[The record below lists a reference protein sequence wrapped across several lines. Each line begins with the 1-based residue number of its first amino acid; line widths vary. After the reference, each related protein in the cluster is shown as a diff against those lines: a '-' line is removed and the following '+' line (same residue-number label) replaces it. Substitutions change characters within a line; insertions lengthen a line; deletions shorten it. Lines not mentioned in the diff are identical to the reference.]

1 MREIGVYIMTTKNLS
16 QVWDLDSIF
25 PGGSDSKE
33 LHQFLQTLKSDLE
46 QLSENIDAEDTVS
59 VENVTTWILE
69 VQELSKK
76 ARQAGA
82 FLGCL
87 SAANVKD
94 VKAKQLLGTVSQL
107 GTILEANLTKI
118 DAHLLNMSDEDWGLL
133 LEKDVFS
140 EVQYPLEER
149 RQRAKE
155 KLSPREETLI
165 QKLSVDGYHAWGQL
179 YDTIVGRMKISVE
192 EDGKVEELS
201 VGQADNKMSSGDREL
216 RQQVF
221 QKWEEA
227 WGAEADLCADALN
240 HLAGFRLQVYGE
252 RGWDNVL
259 KEPLEINRMSEET
272 LNMMWQVITD
282 NKPKFTQFLQRKAEM
297 LGVEKLSWH
306 DVFAP
311 LSSDVPE
318 VSYDEAAEIITN
330 QFEKLTPE
338 MAEFTRGAFSKSW
351 IEAESR
357 PGKRPGGFCTSFP
370 VTNETRIFMTYA
382 GTASNVSTLAHELGH
397 GFHQHVMNDLPYLA
411 QRYAMNVAETASTF
425 AEMVVA
431 DATVKNA
438 KTKEEHLTLLEDK
451 VSRSVAFFMNI
462 HARFIFETRFYEE
475 RKQGLVSVDRLNEL
489 MVQAQ
494 KDAYC
499 DALSE
504 YHPHFWASKL
514 HFYITGVPFYNFPYT
529 FGYLFSMGI
538 YALALEEGE
547 GFEKKY
553 INLLRDTGRMRVEEL
568 AMKHLNVDLT
578 KPEFWQGAVD
588 LAASGVD
595 EFLKLTEK

>member
-1 MREIGVYIMTTKNLS
+1 MTKPLT

-25 PGGSDSKE
+25 PGGSESKE
-33 LHQFLQTLKSDLE
+33 FQQFLQTLKTDLE
-46 QLSENIDAEDTVS
+46 QLRSKIEETKEVS
-59 VENVTTWILE
+59 VETVTNWILE
-69 VQELSKK
+69 VQELSKSS
-76 ARQAGA
+76 RQAGA
-82 FLGCL
+82 FLSCL
-87 SAANVKD
+87 SAQNVQD
-94 VKAKQLLGTVSQL
+94 AKARQLLGTVSQL
-107 GTILEANLTKI
+107 GTILEASLTKI
-118 DAHLLNMSDEDWGLL
+118 DDHLLNMSESEWEELL
-133 LEKDVFS
+133 AKDVFA
-140 EVQYPLEER
+140 EVTYPITER
-149 RQRAKE
+149 RERAKE
-155 KLSPREETLI
+155 KLSPKEETLI
-165 QKLSVDGYHAWGQL
+165 QKLSVDGYSAWGQL
-179 YDTIVGRMKISVE
+179 YNTIVGRIKISVE
-192 EDGKVEELS
+192 EDGKTEELS
-201 VGQADNKMSSGDREL
+201 VGQASNKMNSGNREL
-216 RQQVF
+216 RGQVF
-221 QKWEEA
+221 EKWEKA
-227 WGAEADLCADALN
+227 WEGEADLCADALN

-252 RGWDNVL
+252 RDWENVL
-259 KEPLEINRMSEET
+259 KEPLEINRMSQET
-272 LNMMWQVITD
+272 LDVMWKVITD
-282 NKPKFTQFLQRKAEM
+282 NKPKFTEFLQRKAEI

-318 VSYDEAAEIITN
+318 VSYDDAADIITN

-338 MAEFTRGAFSKSW
+338 MAQFTKEAFDKSW

-370 VTNETRIFMTYA
+370 LSKESRIFMTYA

-397 GFHQHVMNDLPYLA
+397 AFHQHVMNDLPYLG

-451 VSRSVAFFMNI
+451 ISRSIAFFMNI
-462 HARFIFETRFYEE
+462 HARFLFETRFYEE
-475 RKQGLVSVDRLNEL
+475 RKQGLVSTDRLNEL

-494 KDAYC
+494 KDAFC
-499 DALSE
+499 DSLGE

-538 YALALEEGE
+538 YALALEDGE
-547 GFEKKY
+547 GFEAKY
-553 INLLRDTGRMRVEEL
+553 INLLRDTGRMRVEDL

-578 KPEFWQGAVD
+578 KPEFWQGALD
-588 LAASGVD
+588 LAAGDVD
-595 EFLKLTEK
+595 EFLRLTAK